1 MYEKDS
7 FEEYLAREDFNPE
20 IIFHKDLTNAYKS
33 SLDYVCNEI
42 LSNPNITKDDI
53 ISDYFNNYNSYSELF
68 FIDELFDI
76 YNDSKQL
83 VLLEHDDNNQYT
95 EEEFLD
101 NGFIKSTYII
111 HKHDSARAP
120 LHWDLRFKTEF
131 GTSAY
136 SFVLLKC
143 KLPETDDEKLLV
155 KQQPMHPSKW
165 VDLKETVIEDGYGKG
180 SITTI
185 DRGTIYYKIANN
197 RSFTFYLD
205 GVIYK
210 GAYHLIN
217 LRNTLFLLF
226 KAKNNILSS
235 KEEREKE
242 WLEYAKK
249 FIEYLNKTFY
259 RRYGIEMNIELS
271 DKALDMIEYNNAI
284 NNSNDLNIC
293 YIPSLDYCNEL
304 KKSNK
309 IVNMISEECKIRDI
323 EDIMR
328 LLILRNSIKDWLKDK

>member
-111 HKHDSARAP
+111 HKHD
-120 LHWDLRFKTEF
+120 RF
-131 GTSAY
+131 G
-136 SFVLLKC
+136 
-143 KLPETDDEKLLV
+143 
-155 KQQPMHPSKW
+155 H
-165 VDLKETVIEDGYGKG
+165 
-180 SITTI
+180 
-185 DRGTIYYKIANN
+185 
-197 RSFTFYLD
+197 
-205 GVIYK
+205 
-210 GAYHLIN
+210 
-217 LRNTLFLLF
+217 
-226 KAKNNILSS
+226 
-235 KEEREKE
+235 
-242 WLEYAKK
+242 
-249 FIEYLNKTFY
+249 
-259 RRYGIEMNIELS
+259 
-271 DKALDMIEYNNAI
+271 AI
-284 NNSNDLNIC
+284 
-293 YIPSLDYCNEL
+293 
-304 KKSNK
+304 
-309 IVNMISEECKIRDI
+309 
-323 EDIMR
+323 
-328 LLILRNSIKDWLKDK
+328 